1 MESVKAIIEETIA
14 SLFSHFNYGRT
25 QSEKMMHFCR
35 PAVEKFVFSKVYNL
49 LYSIYEFKFR
59 ESNEQFYRKSVEIS
73 SHPKSH
79 IFDYLE
85 VTPYSDQAQIPT
97 SR

>member
-35 PAVEKFVFSKVYNL
+35 PAVEKFVFSKVYNQ

-59 ESNEQFYRKSVEIS
+59 EANEHFYSKSVEIS

-85 VTPYSDQAQIPT
+85 VTPYSDQAQV
-97 SR
+97 